1 MEHLTYSSV
10 SLIRLHLRVYKNK
23 KEWGVDMNIFV
34 MNDNFETISIIDSY
48 ESVIW
53 TDRYIGYGDFEIYA
67 PFSFDLL
74 NKVKQDYYLTILDS
88 EHVMIIESVEIL
100 SDTDK
105 GNRLKITGKSL
116 ESILNRRIMW
126 SKSKYTGSL
135 QDAIKSIL
143 TNSIISPSI
152 EDRKISNFIFE
163 ESNDERITALTIE
176 DEFTEEQNVYDII
189 VGLCERNYLGYRIT
203 LNSSNQ
209 FVFKLYMG
217 EDRSYDQLTNP
228 YVVFSPNYENIINS
242 NDIDSTE
249 KMKNITLVIGE
260 QSSITVGSGTGLARR
275 EIYTDGMGVNPEEV
289 GDYNESL
296 KRLGTY
302 TLQDNSRV
310 KNFEGEVDAVRMFVY
325 GKDFFIGDVVQI
337 SNEYGIEG
345 SARVME
351 FIKSDDASGSKAYP
365 TFQAIQDINSTVDD
379 LTGE

>member
-1 MEHLTYSSV
+1 
-10 SLIRLHLRVYKNK
+10 
-23 KEWGVDMNIFV
+23 MNIFV

-74 NKVKQDYYLTILDS
+74 NKVKQDYYLTILNS

-126 SKSKYTGSL
+126 SKAKYTGSL
-135 QDAIKSIL
+135 QNAIKSIL

-152 EDRKISNFIFE
+152 VDRKISNFIFE

-176 DEFTEEQNVYDII
+176 DEFTEEQNVYDVINEI
-189 VGLCERNYLGYRIT
+189 CQRNFLGYKVT

-217 EDRSYDQLTNP
+217 EDRSYDQLKNP

-242 NDIDSTE
+242 NYIDSTE
-249 KMKNITLVIGE
+249 NMKNITLVTGE
-260 QSSITVGSGTGLARR
+260 STSITVGESSGLLRR
-275 EIYTDGMGVNPEEV
+275 EIYTDARGIRSEEV
-289 GDYNESL
+289 SDYNEAL
-296 KRLGTY
+296 KQRGLY

-365 TFQAIQDINSTVDD
+365 TFQAIQDINTTVDD
-379 LTGE
+379 LTGK

>member
-1 MEHLTYSSV
+1 
-10 SLIRLHLRVYKNK
+10 
-23 KEWGVDMNIFV
+23 MNVFV

-48 ESVIW
+48 ESIIW
-53 TDRYIGYGDFEIYA
+53 TDRYIGYGDIEIYA

-74 NKVKQDYYLTILDS
+74 NKVKQDYYLTVLDS
-88 EHVMIIESVEIL
+88 EHVMIIEGIEII
-100 SDTDK
+100 SDIDT

-116 ESILNRRIMW
+116 ESILNRRILW
-126 SKSKYTGSL
+126 TSEVLTGSL
-135 QDAIKSIL
+135 QDSIQSIL
-143 TNSIISPSI
+143 NKNVINPSI
-152 EDRKISNFIFE
+152 GDRKISNFIFE
-163 ESNDERITALTIE
+163 ASDDEKITSLTIE
-176 DEFTEEQNVYDII
+176 DEYGAERTVYDVINEI
-189 VGLCERNYLGYRIT
+189 CQRNFLGYKVT

-242 NDIDSTE
+242 NYIDSTE
-249 KMKNITLVIGE
+249 NMKNITLVTGE
-260 QSSITVGSGTGLARR
+260 STSITVGESSGLLRR
-275 EIYTDGMGVNPEEV
+275 EIYTDARGIRPEEV
-289 GDYNESL
+289 SDYNEAL
-296 KRLGTY
+296 KQRGLY

-365 TFQAIQDINSTVDD
+365 TFQAIQDINSTVDN
-379 LTGE
+379 LTVE

>member
-1 MEHLTYSSV
+1 MGQS
-10 SLIRLHLRVYKNK
+10 
-23 KEWGVDMNIFV
+23 
-34 MNDNFETISIIDSY
+34 
-48 ESVIW
+48 
-53 TDRYIGYGDFEIYA
+53 
-67 PFSFDLL
+67 
-74 NKVKQDYYLTILDS
+74 
-88 EHVMIIESVEIL
+88 
-100 SDTDK
+100 
-105 GNRLKITGKSL
+105 
-116 ESILNRRIMW
+116 
-126 SKSKYTGSL
+126 SL

-143 TNSIISPSI
+143 TNSIISPTI

-242 NDIDSTE
+242 NYIDSTE

-260 QSSITVGSGTGLARR
+260 QTSITVGSGTGLARR
-275 EIYTDGMGVNPEEV
+275 EVYTDGMGVNPEEV

-365 TFQAIQDINSTVDD
+365 TFQAIQDINSTV
-379 LTGE
+379 TT

>member
-1 MEHLTYSSV
+1 
-10 SLIRLHLRVYKNK
+10 
-23 KEWGVDMNIFV
+23 MNIFV

-74 NKVKQDYYLTILDS
+74 NKVKQDYYLTVLDS
-88 EHVMIIESVEIL
+88 EHMMIIESVEIL

-116 ESILNRRIMW
+116 ESILSRRIMW
-126 SKSKYTGSL
+126 RTTRYTGSL
-135 QDAIKSIL
+135 QNSIQSIL
-143 TNSIISPSI
+143 TSTIINPTI
-152 EDRKISNFIFE
+152 ADRKIDNFIFE
-163 ESNDERITALTIE
+163 ASDDERITSLTIDE
-176 DEFTEEQNVYDII
+176 EFTDDQNVYDII
-189 VGLCERNYLGYRIT
+189 VDLCQRNFIGYKVT
-203 LNSSNQ
+203 LNSQNQ

-217 EDRSYDQLTNP
+217 IDRSYNQLTNP

-242 NDIDSTE
+242 NYIDSTE
-249 KMKNITLVIGE
+249 KLKNITLVVGS
-260 QSSITVGSGTGLARR
+260 QTSLTVGSGEGLLRR
-275 EIYTDGMGVNPEEV
+275 EIYTDGQGIQPEEV
-289 GDYNESL
+289 QDYNEAL
-296 KRLGTY
+296 RLLGRY

-325 GKDFFIGDVVQI
+325 GTDFFIGDVVQI

-365 TFQAIQDINSTVDD
+365 TFQAIQDIDTTVD
-379 LTGE
+379 G

>member
-1 MEHLTYSSV
+1 
-10 SLIRLHLRVYKNK
+10 
-23 KEWGVDMNIFV
+23 MNIFV

-126 SKSKYTGSL
+126 SKAKYTGSL

-176 DEFTEEQNVYDII
+176 DEFTEEQNIYDII
-189 VGLCERNYLGYRIT
+189 VGLCERNYLGYKIT

-242 NDIDSTE
+242 NYIDSTE

-275 EIYTDGMGVNPEEV
+275 EIYTDGMGVNPQEV

-310 KNFEGEVDAVRMFVY
+310 KNFEGEVDAIRMFVY

-365 TFQAIQDINSTVDD
+365 TFQAIQDINSTVDN
-379 LTGE
+379 LTVE

>member
-1 MEHLTYSSV
+1 M
-10 SLIRLHLRVYKNK
+10 
-23 KEWGVDMNIFV
+23 DIFV
-34 MNDNFETISIIDSY
+34 MNNSFETISIIDSY

-74 NKVKQDYYLTILDS
+74 NKVKQDYYLTVLNS

-116 ESILNRRIMW
+116 ESILNRRIIW
-126 SKSKYTGSL
+126 DKVRYSGSL
-135 QDAIKSIL
+135 QDAISDILTKSII
-143 TNSIISPSI
+143 NPSI
-152 EDRKISNFIFE
+152 SDRQISNFVFE
-163 ESNDERITALTIE
+163 ASDDERITALTIE
-176 DEFTEEQNVYDII
+176 EEFSDEQSVYDVI
-189 VGLCERNYLGYRIT
+189 VTICERNYIGYKVT

-217 EDRSYDQLTNP
+217 IDRSYKQLTNP

-242 NDIDSTE
+242 NYIDSTE
-249 KMKNITLVIGE
+249 KMKNITLVVGE
-260 QSSITVGSGTGLARR
+260 QASLTVGSGTGLLRR
-275 EIYTDGMGVNPEEV
+275 EIFTDGTGINPEEV
-289 GDYNESL
+289 QDYTESL
-296 KRLGTY
+296 KLLGRY

-365 TFQAIQDINSTVDD
+365 TFQAIQDIDTTVDD
-379 LTGE
+379 LTGEESS

>member
-1 MEHLTYSSV
+1 MGQLTYSLRF
-10 SLIRLHLRVYKNK
+10 LIRLHLRVYKK
-23 KEWGVDMNIFV
+23 QKEWGVDMNIFV
-34 MNDNFETISIIDSY
+34 MNDNFEKISIIDSY

-74 NKVKQDYYLTILDS
+74 NKVKQDYYLTILNS

-126 SKSKYTGSL
+126 SKAKYTGSL

-163 ESNDERITALTIE
+163 ESNDERITSLTIE

-242 NDIDSTE
+242 NYIDSTE

-260 QSSITVGSGTGLARR
+260 QTSITVGSGTGLARR
-275 EIYTDGMGVNPEEV
+275 EVYTDGMGVNPKEV

-365 TFQAIQDINSTVDD
+365 TFQAIQDINSTV
-379 LTGE
+379 TT

>member
-1 MEHLTYSSV
+1 
-10 SLIRLHLRVYKNK
+10 
-23 KEWGVDMNIFV
+23 MNIFV
-34 MNDNFETISIIDSY
+34 MNDKFETIDIIDSY

-88 EHVMIIESVEIL
+88 EHTMIVEGVEIL
-100 SDTDK
+100 SDTDT

-116 ESILNRRIMW
+116 ESILNRRILW
-126 SKSKYTGSL
+126 YDAAFSGTSL
-135 QDAIKSIL
+135 QNAIEGIL
-143 TNSIISPSI
+143 NNTIINPQI
-152 EDRKISNFIFE
+152 TDRKIDNFIFE
-163 ESNDERITALTIE
+163 ASDDERITSLTLE
-176 DEFTEEQNVYDII
+176 DEYSTDQNVYDVIYTI
-189 VGLCERNYLGYRIT
+189 CKRNFIGYKVT
-203 LNSSNQ
+203 LNDQNQ

-217 EDRSYDQLTNP
+217 EDRSYKQLENP

-242 NDIDSTE
+242 NYIDSTE
-249 KMKNITLVIGE
+249 LMKNITLVVGE
-260 QSSITVGSGTGLARR
+260 NATITVGSGEGLLRR
-275 EIYTDGMGVNPEEV
+275 EIYTDARGINPEEV
-289 GDYNESL
+289 QDYNEAL
-296 KRLGTY
+296 KRMGNY

-325 GKDFFIGDVVQI
+325 GEDFFIGDVVQI

-365 TFQAIQDINSTVDD
+365 TFEAIQDIDTTVDG
-379 LTGE
+379 LTAGE

>member
-1 MEHLTYSSV
+1 
-10 SLIRLHLRVYKNK
+10 
-23 KEWGVDMNIFV
+23 MNIFV

-74 NKVKQDYYLTILDS
+74 NKVKQDYYLTILNS

-100 SDTDK
+100 SDIDK

-126 SKSKYTGSL
+126 SKAKYTGSL
-135 QDAIKSIL
+135 QVAIKSIL

-242 NDIDSTE
+242 NYIDSTE
-249 KMKNITLVIGE
+249 KMKNITLVVGE
-260 QSSITVGSGTGLARR
+260 QSSITVGSGTGLTRR
-275 EIYTDGMGVNPEEV
+275 EIYTDGMGVNPQEV

-365 TFQAIQDINSTVDD
+365 TFQAIQDIDSSAEGLTTV
-379 LTGE
+379 

>member
-1 MEHLTYSSV
+1 
-10 SLIRLHLRVYKNK
+10 
-23 KEWGVDMNIFV
+23 MNVFV
-34 MNDNFETISIIDSY
+34 MNDKFETISIIDSY
-48 ESVIW
+48 ESIIW
-53 TDRYIGYGDFEIYA
+53 TDRYIGYGDIEIYA

-74 NKVKQDYYLTILDS
+74 NKVKQDYYLTVLDS
-88 EHVMIIESVEIL
+88 EHTMIIEGIEII
-100 SDTDK
+100 SDTDT

-116 ESILNRRIMW
+116 ESILNRRILW
-126 SKSKYTGSL
+126 TSEVLSGSL
-135 QDAIKSIL
+135 QDSIQSIL
-143 TNSIISPSI
+143 NKNVINPSI
-152 EDRKISNFIFE
+152 SDRKISNFIFE
-163 ESNDERITALTIE
+163 ASDDEKITSLTIQ
-176 DEFTEEQNVYDII
+176 DEYGAERTVYDVINEI
-189 VGLCERNYLGYRIT
+189 CQRNFLGYKVT

-242 NDIDSTE
+242 NYIDSTE
-249 KMKNITLVIGE
+249 NMKNITLVTGE
-260 QSSITVGSGTGLARR
+260 STSITVGESSGLLRR
-275 EIYTDGMGVNPEEV
+275 EIYTDARGIRPEEV
-289 GDYNESL
+289 SDYNEAL
-296 KRLGTY
+296 KQRGLY

-365 TFQAIQDINSTVDD
+365 TFQAIQDINTTVDD
-379 LTGE
+379 LTGK